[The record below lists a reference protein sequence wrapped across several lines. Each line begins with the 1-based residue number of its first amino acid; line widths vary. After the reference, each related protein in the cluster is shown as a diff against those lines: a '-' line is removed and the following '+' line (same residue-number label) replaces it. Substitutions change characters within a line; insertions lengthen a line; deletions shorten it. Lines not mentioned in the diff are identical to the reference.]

1 MIDASADAATVAE
14 FVWAAVNARLHP
26 GEAPLMI
33 QDAAS

>member
-1 MIDASADAATVAE
+1 VIEAGADPATVAE
-14 FVWAAVNARLHP
+14 FVWSVVNTRLHP